1 LGNGSNLAEL
11 GHNAAMRALKLA
23 ALLFLSCSILT
34 TASAGQT
41 PKFQF
46 SPGALLRAE
55 LDKTADANKAK
66 AGDPIVLKLTDD
78 LRWSFGVI
86 APKNSKI
93 FGHVTE
99 ATQRRGD
106 VPSVLGIAF
115 DKLILKDGSEV
126 TFKAI
131 IQAIGIPGSGGG
143 DWVSSGAT
151 TPGDVPGQVGGPT
164 GTLGQPSGYYGGK
177 MGGATSMG
185 DAVNL
190 SPNARGVIGIA
201 GASLSTGS
209 GDSSVISSSKRTV
222 KIESGAQMIL
232 VVQ

>member
-1 LGNGSNLAEL
+1 MR
-11 GHNAAMRALKLA
+11 AMRLA
-23 ALLFLSCSILT
+23 ALFFLSYLIVTT
-34 TASAGQT
+34 TAPAGQT
-41 PKFQF
+41 QRFQF

-78 LRWSFGVI
+78 LRWNGSVL

-93 FGHVTE
+93 FGHITE
-99 ATQRRGD
+99 ATQRRAD
-106 VPSVLGIAF
+106 LPSVLGIAF

-126 TFKAI
+126 AFKAI
-131 IQAIGIPGSGGG
+131 IQAIGIPGSSGG

-151 TPGDVPGQVGGPT
+151 APGDVPGQVGGPT
-164 GTLGQPSGYYGGK
+164 GTLGQPSGYYGGR

-185 DAVNL
+185 AAVNL
-190 SPNARGVIGIA
+190 SPNARGIIGIE
-201 GASLSTGS
+201 GASLSTGAGGVS
-209 GDSSVISSSKRTV
+209 MISSSKRGV

-232 VVQ
+232 SVQ